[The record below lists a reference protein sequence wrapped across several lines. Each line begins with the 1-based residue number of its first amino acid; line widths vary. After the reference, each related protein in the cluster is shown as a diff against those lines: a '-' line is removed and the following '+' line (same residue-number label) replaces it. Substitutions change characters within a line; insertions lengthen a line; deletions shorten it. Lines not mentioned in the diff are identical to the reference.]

1 MARKSKKI
9 LPVRTI
15 LVVTEGSSE
24 KIYFTSLRDAFKV
37 PGLTI
42 IPKEAKHSSLQYVL
56 EKAMCEKLTGA
67 YESVWVVYDRD
78 TQHSDSAKVKTLLK
92 KARKQGI
99 KMADSLPCFE
109 VWLLAH
115 FTLPKA
121 TYHNQAA
128 VIDELRMFHS
138 TYVKNQEQQKR
149 QDLFM
154 EYHPHLPTAKKNASQ
169 LERQAGSDIDKTKT
183 LIPNLLLDITKEV

>member
-1 MARKSKKI
+1 VARKSKKI
-9 LPVRTI
+9 PPIRTI

-24 KIYFTSLRDAFKV
+24 KIYFNSLREKLKV

-42 IPKEAKHSSLQYVL
+42 IPKEAKHSSFQYVL
-56 EKAMCEKLTGA
+56 EKAICENATGA

-78 TQHSDSAKVKTLLK
+78 TQHTDSTKVKNLLK
-92 KARKQGI
+92 KAKKQGI

-121 TYHNQAA
+121 TYHNQDA
-128 VIDELRMFHS
+128 VIDELRIFHT
-138 TYVKNQEQQKR
+138 TYVKNQGQQKR
-149 QDLFM
+149 QDLFK
-154 EYHPHLPTAKKNASQ
+154 EYQPHLPTAMKNASQ
-169 LERQAGSDIDKTKT
+169 LEKQAGNDIDKTKT
-183 LIPNLLLDITKEV
+183 LIPNLLHDINKEV